1 MVVPL
6 SPSYLMEAEFAAW
19 EALPAEHE
27 IARPVDPP
35 RGHSRPGNELSVTWE
50 IASTLGAS
58 VAMGDT
64 PEAERLVAHR
74 WAWLASD
81 PDWKRLFETAM
92 THKLADCLEA
102 GLPEEKYIPLCAEV
116 LECIPSSLWLDGEN
130 FDRLKARA
138 LEHRFSGRTGCDDK
152 CATSLHAQPR
162 LFVALT
168 PPHLGLPPLALF
180 TLSPSLLDS
189 DLNCEH
195 YTRAWVLDCVLS
207 GIVYQMT
214 ELGVDALAPPPA
226 EALATALSAATLSY
240 EMEEEEQVAARHQQ
254 RHRQLLQES
263 LALDSQNADLDSDA
277 GMPSLLDPPSLLDAA
292 NDGRTAPTRTHATS
306 TGPSGATT

>member
-1 MVVPL
+1 
-6 SPSYLMEAEFAAW
+6 MEAEFAAW
-19 EALPAEHE
+19 EAALPAEEE

-35 RGHSRPGNELSVTWE
+35 RGHSRPGNEVSVTWE

-240 EMEEEEQVAARHQQ
+240 EEEEEEQVAARHQQ

-263 LALDSQNADLDSDA
+263 LALDCTD
-277 GMPSLLDPPSLLDAA
+277 PSSICVLYL
-292 NDGRTAPTRTHATS
+292 
-306 TGPSGATT
+306 